1 MPSRSTLQ
9 NDERLDRVFES
20 LQQVNVTLEGVR
32 VTLAA
37 LVELSG
43 DHELRLRKLE
53 RWRNHLTPILAALTF
68 VLGAVVT
75 DTIQRIH

>member
-1 MPSRSTLQ
+1 MNSKPNPKS
-9 NDERLDRVFES
+9 DERLDRVFES
-20 LQQVNVTLEGVR
+20 LQRVNVTLEGVR

-37 LVELSG
+37 LVELSS

-75 DTIQRIH
+75 DTIQRMH